1 MHEIGNLFML
11 LIAFMLRFGIQI
23 AFVIWVI
30 IAIKR
35 LLDGIK
41 RLSSRLDLIEQI
53 LLEKGDLEKI

>member
-1 MHEIGNLFML
+1 MHEIGKVFVA

-23 AFVIWVI
+23 AFAIWVI

-41 RLSSRLDLIEQI
+41 RLSARLDLIEQI
-53 LLEKGDLEKI
+53 LLEKGDLEKA